1 MLLDFNTIQ
10 LSKHTNGKMMKDD
23 PLRFSSFLTF
33 GLFGLFQVC
42 SCIGIRA
49 LILPVSIAA
58 IRGGREKAILQ
69 PEYEKLMQQQKVPI
83 SPISSETCETGMTC
97 QLPLGL

>member
-1 MLLDFNTIQ
+1 
-10 LSKHTNGKMMKDD
+10 MKDD
-23 PLRFSSFLTF
+23 PLRFSSFLTFGLF

-83 SPISSETCETGMTC
+83 SAISSETCETGITC

>member
-1 MLLDFNTIQ
+1 
-10 LSKHTNGKMMKDD
+10 MKDD

-42 SCIGIRA
+42 SCIGIRALICIGIRA

-83 SPISSETCETGMTC
+83 SPISSETCETGITC